1 MPFGADA
8 STRLWYEL
16 QLEDCIVWLA
26 RYQPS
31 GKQCSSKTL
40 LQYASEIRGYSKTW
54 HHAAIGVGAASGR
67 LASICKGVARL
78 VPQPPPLER
87 YGVTPEEL
95 AHGFRL
101 RYSDGSA
108 TSACWRAALSF
119 GVAALA
125 RGCEFALDDS
135 GKEVFTVT
143 EHITPDDVTF
153 FCDEEGVEH
162 AEVRMRKRKD
172 LQMLRGKHAVV
183 VLAGGGQFFDAVRE
197 LRAWLRARATL
208 GLPSDGPLFCW
219 PNGASLQVKHVRA
232 AVKDLEVAVG
242 NSASNYGA
250 HSLRIGGATAAL
262 AAGVSPALIRLMG
275 RWSSDIYEIYC
286 RMSKQSALHVGRA
299 LASAQVTQVH
309 QSFTRE
315 ELELLPDELEGIRS
329 AAVEDPA

>member
-1 MPFGADA
+1 M
-8 STRLWYEL
+8 
-16 QLEDCIVWLA
+16 
-26 RYQPS
+26 
-31 GKQCSSKTL
+31 
-40 LQYASEIRGYSKTW
+40 
-54 HHAAIGVGAASGR
+54 
-67 LASICKGVARL
+67 
-78 VPQPPPLER
+78 
-87 YGVTPEEL
+87 
-95 AHGFRL
+95 
-101 RYSDGSA
+101 
-108 TSACWRAALSF
+108 
-119 GVAALA
+119 
-125 RGCEFALDDS
+125 
-135 GKEVFTVT
+135 
-143 EHITPDDVTF
+143 
-153 FCDEEGVEH
+153 
-162 AEVRMRKRKD
+162 
-172 LQMLRGKHAVV
+172 
-183 VLAGGGQFFDAVRE
+183 
-197 LRAWLRARATL
+197 
-208 GLPSDGPLFCW
+208 PSDGPLFCW